1 MEFPKSLFNKV
12 AGLRL
17 GTLFKKETLAQ
28 ALSCEFCEIFNSTF
42 FIEHLRWLLLKCEL
56 QWNLPIADIP
66 NSWHAFNS
74 GNLKIFVELPP
85 NTGHLLITDKFLRP
99 VDVRSSEV
107 SLYFDKKPV
116 KVWKSISLFNRIF
129 IRSKQVIPASLSEFS
144 VIADFLAVTDFLSGL
159 NWPTH

>member
-1 MEFPKSLFNKV
+1 MELPKSVFNKV

-28 ALSCEFCEIFNSTF
+28 AFSCEFCEIFNSTF

-66 NSWHAFNS
+66 NSWHAFKS

-85 NTGHLLITDKFLRP
+85 NTGQRKIAVTLKRDLALPGWNFLHIIAGYNLWR
-99 VDVRSSEV
+99 VYNTSGSSE
-107 SLYFDKKPV
+107 F
-116 KVWKSISLFNRIF
+116 ISLPRKMGQNF
-129 IRSKQVIPASLSEFS
+129 IASNWDQVI
-144 VIADFLAVTDFLSGL
+144 T
-159 NWPTH
+159 T